1 MSVCERLVLARP
13 GPLSGG
19 HDVYALRE
27 MPVNN
32 QQLKVRAR
40 IAALTRH
47 HPDDQQTI
55 DLARD
60 FKAERLAEYIE
71 RVVDAAPPL
80 TQAQR
85 DNLAILLRGAMQ

>member
-1 MSVCERLVLARP
+1 MNSQH
-13 GPLSGG
+13 S
-19 HDVYALRE
+19 
-27 MPVNN
+27 
-32 QQLKVRAR
+32 KTRAR

-47 HPDDQQTI
+47 HPDDQKTI

-85 DNLAILLRGAMQ
+85 DNLAILLRGAVR

>member
-1 MSVCERLVLARP
+1 MDSKQ
-13 GPLSGG
+13 
-19 HDVYALRE
+19 RE
-27 MPVNN
+27 T
-32 QQLKVRAR
+32 RAR
-40 IAALTRH
+40 IAALNRH
-47 HPDDQQTI
+47 HPQDQKTI

-85 DNLAILLRGAMQ
+85 DNLAILLRGAVR

>member
-1 MSVCERLVLARP
+1 
-13 GPLSGG
+13 
-19 HDVYALRE
+19 
-27 MPVNN
+27 VNN

-47 HPDDQQTI
+47 HPDDQKTI

-80 TQAQR
+80 SQAQR
-85 DNLAILLRGAMQ
+85 DKLAILLRGAVQ